1 MCQCK
6 GEHSYPSQPA
16 WTETTFPDT
25 LKTSESQTRAKSCN
39 TLCILGPKH
48 DSVHKLDGK
57 GWEYKKASR
66 KYLSTYAW
74 YSRKKSLSQRT
85 SLWGWQPWRVTPP
98 NLLKR
103 KHNAPGMS
111 QENAVRPES
120 HFVRRTAVKSLPPA
134 SVNTI
139 PHKRSWK
146 DSLAGIFSLQRGWR
160 RLGPSFPPPAKEE
173 IKVDRQCLCSPCH
186 WEDF

>member
-1 MCQCK
+1 MLI
-6 GEHSYPSQPA
+6 Y
-16 WTETTFPDT
+16 
-25 LKTSESQTRAKSCN
+25 
-39 TLCILGPKH
+39 LCL
-48 DSVHKLDGK
+48 VLQ
-57 GWEYKKASR
+57 
-66 KYLSTYAW
+66 
-74 YSRKKSLSQRT
+74 KKSLSQRT

-103 KHNAPGMS
+103 KHNAPGTS

-146 DSLAGIFSLQRGWR
+146 DSLVGIFSLQRGWR

-173 IKVDRQCLCSPCH
+173 IKVDNVCAPPATGRISRWLYHLSECLGYKSNP
-186 WEDF
+186 WASFYLKY